1 MTNPNTQQ
9 PQPKHFQGK
18 DALGH
23 VAEAQAKGIISASE
37 IHGTELPGHLSAA
50 ADAARETAVV
60 FLLLWAIFYH
70 LGLPSDKILYFLGAF
85 SAGYI
90 AWKAG
95 RSAWLAWARLERLHR
110 IVAQEKYEIEHHRQ
124 QERDELRVL
133 YAVKG
138 FEGKLLE
145 DVLDVLMADGDRL
158 LKVMV
163 EEELG
168 LTLEVHEHPLK
179 QALGAATGAIFA
191 ALISGLAFVYFPAYG
206 LIFGPLAVIGLSAGF
221 AAALEQNNRIPAII
235 WNVAIGILAFGI
247 TFFLL
252 DYVYSRG

>member
-1 MTNPNTQQ
+1 MTNAK
-9 PQPKHFQGK
+9 PKHFQGK
-18 DALGH
+18 GALGH
-23 VAEAQAKGIISASE
+23 VAEAQAKGIVSASE

-50 ADAARETAVV
+50 ADSARETATA
-60 FLLLWAIFYH
+60 LLLMWTLLSH
-70 LGLPSDKILYFLGAF
+70 LSLSFDKTLILLFTF
-85 SAGYI
+85 SAGWTVWRI
-90 AWKAG
+90 G

-133 YAVKG
+133 YAAKG

-168 LTLEVHEHPLK
+168 LTLEIHEHPLK
-179 QALGAATGAIFA
+179 QALGAGIGSVLASAIAIFA
-191 ALISGLAFVYFPAYG
+191 YFLLPQVG
-206 LIFGPLAVIGLSAGF
+206 IILGSLAVIGLSAGF
-221 AAALEQNNRIPAII
+221 AAYLEQNKRIPAII
-235 WNVAIGILAFGI
+235 WNMAIGTLAFGI
-247 TFFLL
+247 TYFLL
-252 DYVYSRG
+252 DYFISRG

>member
-1 MTNPNTQQ
+1 MTDTK
-9 PQPKHFQGK
+9 PKHFQGK
-18 DALGH
+18 DALEH
-23 VAEAQAKGIISASE
+23 VAEAQARGIISATE
-37 IHGTELPGHLSAA
+37 IHGTELPGHLSAS
-50 ADAARETAVV
+50 ADSARETAVV
-60 FLLLWAIFYH
+60 ILLLWAIFHH
-70 LGLPSDKILYFLGAF
+70 LALPVKQVEILLIAF
-85 SAGYI
+85 SAGWV

-95 RSAWLAWARLERLHR
+95 RSGWLAWARLERLHR

-133 YAVKG
+133 YAAKG

-179 QALGAATGAIFA
+179 QAMGAALGAFLTI
-191 ALISGLAFVYFPAYG
+191 LISAFAYFISPEYG
-206 LIFGPLAVIGLSAGF
+206 LILGPLLAIAFSAGF
-221 AAALEQNNRIPAII
+221 AAALEQNKRVPAII
-235 WNVAIGILAFGI
+235 WNMAIGILAFGI
-247 TFFLL
+247 SYFVL
-252 DYVYSRG
+252 DYFFPRG

>member
-1 MTNPNTQQ
+1 MTDNE
-9 PQPKHFQGK
+9 PKHFQGK

-23 VAEAQAKGIISASE
+23 VAEAQARGIVSASE

-70 LGLPSDKILYFLGAF
+70 LKLPTPQVEYLLAAF
-85 SAGYI
+85 SAGWV

-95 RSAWLAWARLERLHR
+95 RSGWLAWARLERLHR

-168 LTLEVHEHPLK
+168 LTLEIHEHPLK
-179 QALGAATGAIFA
+179 QALGAAFGAFFA
-191 ALISGLAFVYFPAYG
+191 ILIAGLAFYFSPEYG
-206 LIFGPLAVIGLSAGF
+206 LLFGPLLVIGLSAGF
-221 AAALEQNNRIPAII
+221 AAALEQNKRVPAII
-235 WNVAIGILAFGI
+235 WNIAIGILAFGI
-247 TFFLL
+247 TFFML
-252 DYVYSRG
+252 DYIFSRG